1 MATNSI
7 GSFSFVRL
15 SSVNGRADA
24 VETVYQHTELIQ
36 RPGVDG
42 TGMIQLGL
50 KGDPFQLSSMVDVD
64 TFANAQALR
73 LNYKSIVGNGLYVVI
88 CAGTNYYNPLGHK
101 YYVLGVQAEAS
112 RIGKSAG
119 GLVGGAQ
126 AKVEA
131 IWTLIPVYVGYP

>member
-1 MATNSI
+1 M
-7 GSFSFVRL
+7 
-15 SSVNGRADA
+15 
-24 VETVYQHTELIQ
+24 ETVYQHTALIQ

-50 KGDPFQLSSMVDVD
+50 KGDEFQLSSFVDVD
-64 TFANAQALR
+64 TFANAQTLR
-73 LNYKSIVGNGLYVVI
+73 LNYKSLCGASPQVLI

-101 YYVLGVQAEAS
+101 FLVINVQSEAA
-112 RIGKSAG
+112 RIGKSTG

-126 AKVEA
+126 ARVDA